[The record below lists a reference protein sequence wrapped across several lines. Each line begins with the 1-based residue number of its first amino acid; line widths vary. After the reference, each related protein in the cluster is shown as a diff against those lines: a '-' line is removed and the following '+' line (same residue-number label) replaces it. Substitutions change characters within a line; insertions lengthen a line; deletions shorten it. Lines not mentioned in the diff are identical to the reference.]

1 MRYFMDKNQ
10 LKKFLDDLKIQLLD
24 YKYRAPDN
32 FNKIGFG
39 ITDSFSPEY
48 ELSFISELQE
58 LLDYD
63 SENDFSELI
72 ENYKTLFKLHPNLKL
87 EYKRLKQIPKLQK
100 SIIDE
105 SNKIKNKID
114 SICFSCRK
122 LSDISNSI
130 NFNS

>member
-1 MRYFMDKNQ
+1 M
-10 LKKFLDDLKIQLLD
+10 KIQLLD
-24 YKYRAPDN
+24 YKYRAPEN

-48 ELSFISELQE
+48 ELSFISELKE

-114 SICFSCRK
+114 SICISCRQ
-122 LSDISNSI
+122 LSDIYNSI
-130 NFNS
+130 NFNP